1 MKRYTFD
8 EIKKLDQALHQLAI
22 YEITHGRIIIPQDIE
37 EAIVLQEKAAS
48 KFNEFKRLIQEGD
61 CTFEFIKNMVLAQ
74 NGPIPKHEWQVN
86 DVDSILERPLSDLSF
101 HEFPFQNVLEDN
113 EEDNAINGF
122 LRGVMLTLREAVQ
135 RDIETDKKKQIDT
148 TTDITTTKEPT
159 ENEQS

>member
-37 EAIVLQEKAAS
+37 DALALQEKSAE

-74 NGPIPKHEWQVN
+74 NGPIPKHEWDIEN
-86 DVDSILERPLSDLSF
+86 LDTIANRSLSEIPFLDLREDSEEERL
-101 HEFPFQNVLEDN
+101 
-113 EEDNAINGF
+113 INGL
-122 LRGVMLTLREAVQ
+122 LRGVMLTVRDAIQDSQEA
-135 RDIETDKKKQIDT
+135 EKKTITNT
-148 TTDITTTKEPT
+148 TTTEEPYEDEKESP
-159 ENEQS
+159 NSKRSR